1 MLLVG
6 CSGTDELADGKLES
20 VETGRCER
28 ASSIDDAAEYA
39 SRTSRRVGGRSR
51 Q

>member
-1 MLLVG
+1 MQLIG

-20 VETGRCER
+20 VEAGRCER

-39 SRTSRRVGGRSR
+39 SRTTCRVGGRSR